1 MSDAELSK
9 LIGKIKAV
17 LESIETQVAR
27 GKVSAETLAAIKSSV
42 DEVRLRLWA
51 IMSAASSGEFEN
63 FVQRFRLRRATEI
76 NRGLA
81 DDIGTG
87 KAGSEHAEFKA
98 LGEATGALLAALNQG
113 A

>member
-1 MSDAELSK
+1 MPDAELAR
-9 LIGKIKAV
+9 LIGNIKAV

-27 GKVSAETLAAIKSSV
+27 GRVSNETLAAIKSSV

-51 IMSAASSGEFEN
+51 IMSAASSGEYEG

-76 NRGLA
+76 CRGLA
-81 DDIGTG
+81 EDIGAG
-87 KAGSEHAEFKA
+87 KLRSELAEFKT
-98 LGEATGALLAALNQG
+98 LGAAAGALLGALKQG